1 MSSLGVNATPK
12 AFSQRL
18 LKQLQSHRKSLS
30 PTTLSR
36 EFNLRWRG
44 APVSPNAARKWLLG
58 ESIPTMDK
66 IEVLANMLGTNSEW
80 LRWGET
86 PMANYQTTVS
96 TTDFLKDVSF
106 EPNLERSVIQD
117 YRLLNRQNQ
126 RVVFHLMEIMLR
138 EQKSNMT

>member
-1 MSSLGVNATPK
+1 
-12 AFSQRL
+12 
-18 LKQLQSHRKSLS
+18 
-30 PTTLSR
+30 
-36 EFNLRWRG
+36 
-44 APVSPNAARKWLLG
+44 
-58 ESIPTMDK
+58 MDK
-66 IEVLANMLGTNSEW
+66 IEVLANMLGTNCEW

-86 PMANYQTTVS
+86 PMANYQNTVS

-138 EQKSNMT
+138 EQKSNMA

>member
-12 AFSQRL
+12 AFGTRL
-18 LKQLQSHRKSLS
+18 VQQLQSHQKSLS

-86 PMANYQTTVS
+86 PIANYQTTVS
-96 TTDFLKDVSF
+96 RTDVLKDVSF
-106 EPNLERSVIQD
+106 EPSLERSVIQD
-117 YRLLNRQNQ
+117 YRLLNHQNQ
-126 RVVFHLMEIMLR
+126 RVVFHLMAIMLR
-138 EQKSNMT
+138 EQKSNTA

>member
-86 PMANYQTTVS
+86 PIANYQTKLS
-96 TTDFLKDVSF
+96 RTDVLKDVSF
-106 EPNLERSVIQD
+106 EPSLERSVIQD